1 MKREM
6 EFPNVYIRYSP
17 GWLAIADKFPGFYN
31 EECYYILSD
40 FLKENY
46 KTVVIKRKAE
56 NLEAEL
62 EEVVKEEVNAEMES
76 EIRSYE
82 SECEDG
88 VQSEQFA
95 ADIESVFEFEW

>member
-1 MKREM
+1 MM
-6 EFPNVYIRYSP
+6 EFPNIRYSP
-17 GWLAIADKFPGFYN
+17 GWLADKFPGFYN

-46 KTVVIKRKAE
+46 KTVTIKRKAE
-56 NLEAEL
+56 NLDAAL
-62 EEVVKEEVNAEMES
+62 EEGIKADKEDNTEMES

-95 ADIESVFEFEW
+95 TDIEPVFEFER

>member
-1 MKREM
+1 M
-6 EFPNVYIRYSP
+6 EFPNIRYSP
-17 GWLAIADKFPGFYN
+17 GWLADKFPGFYN

-46 KTVVIKRKAE
+46 QTVTIKWKAE
-56 NLEAEL
+56 NLDAAL
-62 EEVVKEEVNAEMES
+62 EEDIKADKEDNTAMES

-88 VQSEQFA
+88 VQSEQFV
-95 ADIESVFEFEW
+95 ADTESVFEFEW